1 MLQTTSADNKTADAR
16 RNSTAASSPTA
27 APLSPIA
34 ALGNQATLRLQRKC
48 DCGGGP
54 DCDCDS
60 KDEKKHKS
68 ALHRA
73 ASTPGAPQEAPA
85 IVHDVLQSPG
95 ETLDPATRAFFES
108 RFRHDFGGVRVH
120 TDSQA
125 AESAREVNAN
135 AYTVGRDIAFAPGRF
150 SPATAE
156 GRGLLAHELTHVV
169 QQNRDFAPGPA
180 VDLPRQDHPND
191 SAHEHRA
198 LSPPNAGSP
207 SGRVQTSL
215 AIGRVDDPLES
226 EADRVAEHMM
236 RTPDSPATRA
246 TSAGAVS
253 PSTRH
258 LASQI
263 TASSVHSVQRQPR
276 TPTADK
282 TEDKPVNKPAEGPRQ
297 QLYVVRDEKLR
308 LGGVLVRDLTDL
320 KHKLMATKI
329 AGEWTLV
336 LSIHGSED
344 RFGAQSG
351 PDWQKNAKFYEASDI
366 ESLFG
371 NDKEFVKWRDKYGP
385 SYLSLVSCQ
394 VSKSFEGTVIKNL
407 NRAGATHPQS
417 AKGLGKG
424 CKPIATAQKLYA
436 APATRAAF
444 EKLSP
449 TDREPILKQLKE
461 LNEKWGYYGAPPV
474 PDDQLVHYYYDEDPK
489 GEWVQVEVMV
499 GTSHDVAELKSTGI
513 PFWDRTTG
521 PESAKF
527 RDLCSA
533 GVDKMRDHVP
543 TAPSDDE

>member
-1 MLQTTSADNKTADAR
+1 MFQTVSADTKTGDAR
-16 RNSTAASSPTA
+16 RSAGPAGSV
-27 APLSPIA
+27 APIQMFPIA
-34 ALGNQATLRLQRKC
+34 APGNQAMLRLQRKC

-73 ASTPGAPQEAPA
+73 AAAPGAPQTAPP
-85 IVHDVLQSPG
+85 IVHDVLRSPG

-108 RFRHDFGGVRVH
+108 RFRHNFGGVRIH
-120 TDSQA
+120 TDSRA
-125 AESAREVNAN
+125 AESARAVNAH

-169 QQNRDFAPGPA
+169 QQNRDLAPGPA
-180 VDLPRQDHPND
+180 ADLPRQDHDND
-191 SAHEHRA
+191 SGRQHRA
-198 LSPPNAGSP
+198 PFPLNSGSP
-207 SGRVQTSL
+207 SGGVQTSL
-215 AIGRVDDPLES
+215 AIGRVDDPLER
-226 EADRVAEHMM
+226 EADRVAERMM
-236 RTPDSPATRA
+236 RTPDSAAMPATSVN
-246 TSAGAVS
+246 TVL
-253 PSTRH
+253 PSTH
-258 LASQI
+258 HQTSQI
-263 TASSVHSVQRQPR
+263 TASSVNLVQRQPN

-282 TEDKPVNKPAEGPRQ
+282 TEDKPVNKPAAGPRQ
-297 QLYVVRDEKLR
+297 QLYVVRDKKLQ
-308 LGGVLVRDLTDL
+308 LGGVLVSDLTDL

-351 PDWQKNAKFYEASDI
+351 PDWQKNAIFYEASDI

-385 SYLSLVSCQ
+385 SFLSLVSCQ

-436 APATRAAF
+436 APPTRAAF

-449 TDREPILKQLKE
+449 ADREPILKQLKE

-474 PDDQLVHYYYDEDPK
+474 PDDQLVHYYYDEEPK

-499 GTSHDVAELKSTGI
+499 GTGHNIADLTPTGI

-543 TAPSDDE
+543 TAPPDND